1 MGEKQIK
8 SDTNRMT
15 KTIGKTTYIV
25 NMHFKDKGE
34 NFSQKLKR
42 VLRADAVKSI
52 S

>member
-1 MGEKQIK
+1 MRENQIK
-8 SDTNRMT
+8 SGTNRVT

-25 NMHFKDKGE
+25 NIHFKDKGE
-34 NFSQKLKR
+34 DFSQKLKR

>member
-1 MGEKQIK
+1 MGENQIK
-8 SDTNRMT
+8 SGTNTMT
-15 KTIGKTTYIV
+15 KIIGNTTYVV

-42 VLRADAVKSI
+42 VLKADAVKST